1 MKHTFKVCNKLWVER
16 NTSKF
21 QNGFVENLS
30 NIALQTTLSSQTR
43 SMTIAEGGVF
53 LDCCVSPNQEVFQGW
68 NSKTCGT
75 VGQMDFPRA
84 DWGLLN
90 TGLTPDAH

>member
-1 MKHTFKVCNKLWVER
+1 
-16 NTSKF
+16 
-21 QNGFVENLS
+21 
-30 NIALQTTLSSQTR
+30 
-43 SMTIAEGGVF
+43 MTIAEGGVF